1 MSKLTDRDLGLRQ
14 QGGFKLVWPEVGG
27 AGRGISAP
35 KICVPTCNLLARR
48 QLFLFAPGSRK
59 NWGYP
64 TINDDFK
71 AKWTFTDQLA
81 AGLLLTLLLS
91 CPEMSTISE
100 LDQETATTQTLV
112 CCIHTCNPVTSSN
125 VHTAWKFDRTLRS
138 HGTIQYSLHC
148 SHGTDELGWTLTFV
162 SGVTSANFKWCLPTK
177 LPRIHVSA
185 PWSYKNLFG
194 YGVHT
199 APVKFST
206 VPAISWML
214 DKGLLAHKQRKEA

>member
-112 CCIHTCNPVTSSN
+112 CCIHICNSATSSN

-148 SHGTDELGWTLTFV
+148 SHGTDELGWTLTIV

-214 DKGLLAHKQRKEA
+214 DKGLLTHKQRKEA

>member
-27 AGRGISAP
+27 AGSAP

-48 QLFLFAPGSRK
+48 QLFLFALGSRK

-71 AKWTFTDQLA
+71 VKWTFTDQLA

-91 CPEMSTISE
+91 CPEMSTILE

-112 CCIHTCNPVTSSN
+112 CSIHTRNPVTSSY

-148 SHGTDELGWTLTFV
+148 SHGRNKPGWTLTFV
-162 SGVTSANFKWCLPTK
+162 RGVTLANFKWCLPTK
-177 LPRIHVSA
+177 LPRIHACIMYILRNTHQKVV
-185 PWSYKNLFG
+185 L
-194 YGVHT
+194 
-199 APVKFST
+199 
-206 VPAISWML
+206 
-214 DKGLLAHKQRKEA
+214 